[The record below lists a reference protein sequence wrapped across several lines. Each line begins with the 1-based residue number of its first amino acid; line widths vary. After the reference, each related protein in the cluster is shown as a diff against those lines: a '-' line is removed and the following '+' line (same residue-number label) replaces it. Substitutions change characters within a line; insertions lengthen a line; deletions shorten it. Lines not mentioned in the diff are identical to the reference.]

1 MSDETNVLLRQILE
15 TQRQL
20 LVVQQNEVEKVA
32 EFRVVAM
39 RMQKAGLRRQSM
51 AIIIIVIGTAALFVY
66 IVSFNG

>member
-51 AIIIIVIGTAALFVY
+51 AIIIIVIGAAALLVY
-66 IVSFNG
+66 AASFNG